1 MKPFKWQ
8 SRAKGY
14 WGLYP
19 NWAAGILASAVD
31 DRRYESVVNSG
42 AMYPDSSAN
51 PAIAKIM

>member
-1 MKPFKWQ
+1 MKLFKWQ

-31 DRRYESVVNSG
+31 DRRYESVVNSS